1 MQGVGLS
8 QTPKKSNP
16 MLAPSLKA
24 IVIGAIPYSD
34 SSKVVK
40 VLTREYG
47 ILPVFVRVSKKTS
60 VLWHPLAT
68 LELSE
73 VKRKNSNSLATF
85 KGVERASSA
94 IETLRDPKRTALAFF
109 LSEFLEKSVP
119 EGTHIDG
126 VFDVLEEAVCL
137 LENDK
142 HVANLH
148 FYAIAKVI
156 LALGLMPE
164 NTGDSSHSLHLETG
178 EWHDVK
184 PLLSKTSYLLKY
196 DLAELMIKIPGMDF
210 VDIRNLR
217 LNQNERKELLLAMV
231 MFIQLHH
238 AGLREIK
245 SYEVLETIFD

>member
-1 MQGVGLS
+1 MQGAGLS

-16 MLAPSLKA
+16 MLVPSLKA
-24 IVIGAIPYSD
+24 IVIGAISYSD

-40 VLTREYG
+40 VLTQEYG

-126 VFDVLEEAVCL
+126 VFDVIEEAVCL

-210 VDIRNLR
+210 VNIRNLR

>member
-1 MQGVGLS
+1 
-8 QTPKKSNP
+8 
-16 MLAPSLKA
+16 MLAPSLKV

-85 KGVERASSA
+85 KGVERVSSA

-148 FYAIAKVI
+148 FYTIAKVI

-164 NTGDSSHSLHLETG
+164 NAVDSSHSLHLETG
-178 EWHDVK
+178 EWQDVK
-184 PLLSKTSYLLKY
+184 PLLSKTSYLLKS

-245 SYEVLETIFD
+245 SYDVLETIFD

>member
-1 MQGVGLS
+1 MS

-16 MLAPSLKA
+16 MLVPSLKA
-24 IVIGAIPYSD
+24 IVIGAISYSD

-40 VLTREYG
+40 VLTQEYG

-126 VFDVLEEAVCL
+126 VFDVIEEAVCL

-210 VDIRNLR
+210 VNIRNLR